1 MGHKKPMI
9 YNTFQQRDWD
19 ADEQQ
24 QMSRK
29 TIKLINLLFLVKI
42 SISCGAL
49 ALPLATIELAVLR
62 QNTTPNY
69 RDSFT
74 TTSTH

>member
-1 MGHKKPMI
+1 
-9 YNTFQQRDWD
+9 
-19 ADEQQ
+19 
-24 QMSRK
+24 MSRK

-42 SISCGAL
+42 HKTL

>member
-49 ALPLATIELAVLR
+49 PCLLLR
-62 QNTTPNY
+62 
-69 RDSFT
+69 
-74 TTSTH
+74 

>member
-1 MGHKKPMI
+1 MGHKKPMT

-42 SISCGAL
+42 QKAL